1 MLVFLL
7 IAALILL
14 DYHDVFS
21 IVVGVATAAFSV
33 VVLWLAL
40 RMGVV
45 VDQRGVRLRQIGRGR
60 FIPWAGITG
69 IRCQ

>member
-1 MLVFLL
+1 
-7 IAALILL
+7 
-14 DYHDVFS
+14 
-21 IVVGVATAAFSV
+21 
-33 VVLWLAL
+33 VLWLAL